1 MILKSKT
8 TKIVL
13 ICLFFIITSFQ
24 CEDIINC
31 ENETSFITTEDN
43 FIKITRK
50 TDLFTNDT
58 IWISLDL
65 KKEQNDNMGNFVSL
79 ELDDIYGFDDVI
91 ITEFKNNFDAY
102 NSLNF
107 GSFLIEKK
115 GTISTSN
122 GSILTRF
129 VFDSAANAYQYNFGV
144 ILKDSGNYRFSIYN
158 FYANSSIK
166 NRDCTEFSYEIP
178 LFFDD
183 GIQEKTQIYNFTVR

>member
-1 MILKSKT
+1 M
-8 TKIVL
+8 
-13 ICLFFIITSFQ
+13 
-24 CEDIINC
+24 
-31 ENETSFITTEDN
+31 TTEEYN
-43 FIKITRK
+43 ELRSV
-50 TDLFTNDT
+50 LNENYL
-58 IWISLDL
+58 SLPN
-65 KKEQNDNMGNFVSL
+65 EQWAQRAYCLYGADYFRRTG
-79 ELDDIYGFDDVI
+79 ELDWSPLDESIHHDLTLNENTSGRYKVI
-91 ITEFKNNFDAY
+91 REGLLYWQTEKQLADQFIHP
-102 NSLNF
+102 
-107 GSFLIEKK
+107 FLIEKK